1 MLIFQMGKLSQGPS
15 DLLRAMLGAVMIP
28 LPLVL
33 LLLYHTL
40 ESIYQDGLILSRPWV
55 LQHILTMGHLSN
67 PLTTRHK
74 NVGSDLGFG
83 FFTHQ
88 L

>member
-1 MLIFQMGKLSQGPS
+1 MGKLSQGPS
-15 DLLRAMLGAVMIP
+15 DLLRAVLGAVMIP
-28 LPLVL
+28 PPLMR

-40 ESIYQDGLILSRPWV
+40 ESIYQDDLILSCPWV
-55 LQHILTMGHLSN
+55 LQHILTTGHLLN

-74 NVGSDLGFG
+74 HVGSDLGFG